1 MQPCPLSLGTWSFV
15 LASFSKRLPQLDL
28 FNQGRFR
35 RTKNFG
41 GRCCHRLPSAAEIG
55 STNVLADSTKEWL
68 VQPKTRTIFSVAAVP
83 MWSSVV
89 DFTTRAAKP
98 PIFSVPLVDPPFDGW
113 SKDESS
119 PSRGC
124 VACGNIEASSG
135 GKLLECS
142 ACYGAKY
149 CSTKCQREDW
159 RNHKRHCGRQ
169 SKQVLI

>member
-1 MQPCPLSLGTWSFV
+1 MLPSF
-15 LASFSKRLPQLDL
+15 AKRCRDWEHKRSCR
-28 FNQGRFR
+28 FNQGMA
-35 RTKNFG
+35 
-41 GRCCHRLPSAAEIG
+41 CAAKDE
-55 STNVLADSTKEWL
+55 ND
-68 VQPKTRTIFSVAAVP
+68 IFCGCGQGQLSLDFIEDVP

-89 DFTTRAAKP
+89 DFTARAAKP